1 VKYVNPN
8 IIKLHTAK
16 ETSWVLLLVLLL
28 LLGKKADVLVGAMVT
43 MGGPAKRYKFVPLV
57 VSRES
62 KPGCVC
68 VCMYVCLFVLS

>member
-1 VKYVNPN
+1 MKYVNPN

-43 MGGPAKRYKFVPLV
+43 MGPAKRYKFVPLV